1 MMTTP
6 ASASPRPSRTRRVLL
21 VGFLVGLVL
30 PTPAVVLALLVPAA
44 ESWAPLLA
52 PGMKMLHPLSPW
64 MATWPGGVNWLLG
77 SLVNGLVLGDAAA
90 CVALVLRRRPR

>member
-1 MMTTP
+1 MTTDP
-6 ASASPRPSRTRRVLL
+6 ASTSPRPSRTRRIFLL
-21 VGFLVGLVL
+21 GFLVGLVL

-52 PGMKMLHPLSPW
+52 PGMTLLHPLSPW

-77 SLVNGLVLGDAAA
+77 SVVNGLVLGDAAA
-90 CVALVLRRRPR
+90 CVALVVSRRRR